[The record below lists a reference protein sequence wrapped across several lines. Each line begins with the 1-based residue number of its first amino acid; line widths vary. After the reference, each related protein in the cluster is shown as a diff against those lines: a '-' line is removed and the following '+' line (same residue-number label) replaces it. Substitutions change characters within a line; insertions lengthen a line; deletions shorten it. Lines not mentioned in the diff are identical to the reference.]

1 MPLPAKLLKVPPVAE
16 TSVEIKSVA
25 VSLKVNA
32 RLAVSPAFRADCADV
47 MAMVGNTVSTV
58 NVLVL
63 LASDPSL
70 LLLPAASLK
79 VPLATLTT
87 PLVVLLAV
95 GVKVAV

>member
-1 MPLPAKLLKVPPVAE
+1 MLKVPPVAV

-32 RLAVSPAFRADCADV
+32 RLAVSPALSADCDDV
-47 MAMVGNTVSTV
+47 IAMVGNTVSTV

-63 LASDPSL
+63 LASAPSL

-87 PLVVLLAV
+87 LLVVLLEL
-95 GVKVAV
+95 GVKVAE